1 VDKLDTSVLD
11 GLSETALFTLWC
23 RGSEASR
30 SDAII
35 DDPHAVRLLASLD
48 YPYRQKFGEPNQ
60 IYAIRALA
68 FDSVVREFLDEYPR
82 GTVVALAEGLQTSYW
97 RLGSADCRWLSVDL
111 PEIVS
116 IRRKLLPAE
125 PNIVSVGASALDLG
139 WTDRTEPDAPVLITA
154 EGLLYYFDEHKA
166 LGLIADCAQRFPGGR
181 MVFDSVPRW
190 WAGRRDKAFS
200 VGSALTRSPV
210 GTAGYTFPPMPFG
223 ISPREIRQFPRQIPG
238 VASARHISPPS
249 GRGVHGRIVQ
259 AGYRSPVVPDA
270 LRFAITELRF
280 RGRIRGQR

>member
-1 VDKLDTSVLD
+1 MVKLDASVLD

-35 DDPHAVRLLASLD
+35 TDPHAVRLLAALD
-48 YPYRQKFGEPNQ
+48 YPFFQKFGKANQ

-68 FDSVVREFLDEYPR
+68 FDSVVREFLSEYPH

-97 RLGSADCRWLSVDL
+97 RLNPADCRWLSVDL
-111 PEIVS
+111 PEVVS
-116 IRRKLLPAE
+116 IRRQLLPAE
-125 PNIVSVGASALDLG
+125 PNIVSVGASALQLS
-139 WTDRTEPDAPVLITA
+139 WAEHVRPDAPVLITA
-154 EGLLYYFDEHKA
+154 EGLLYYFDEHSA
-166 LGLIADCAQRFPGGR
+166 LGLIAECARRFPGGR

-190 WAGRRDKAFS
+190 WAGRRNKAFS
-200 VGSALTRSPV
+200 VSSAVTGSRV

-223 ISPREIRQFPRQIPG
+223 ISPREIRQFPRQIAG
-238 VASARHISPPS
+238 VGSTRQISPPS

-259 AGYRSPVVPDA
+259 AGYRSSVVPTA

-280 RGRIRGQR
+280 HSESRGNR